1 MPSSVR
7 SDTSA
12 ASPLST
18 SVAPLLRPQ
27 LESLFSFVRTN
38 WPQITLK
45 HDEFLPES
53 EKIRTSLFGDDSTQW
68 DARSIFKPRLLIKGR
83 VILVRDLLKIM
94 LFKGFNILLLKKMV
108 QKFSTNQILRFFSM
122 ENMKIS
128 HRPVFKKITF
138 LISSAENFSEFQK
151 H

>member
-1 MPSSVR
+1 MIFTISKSIVPSSVR

-68 DARSIFKPRLLIKGR
+68 DARSIFKPRLLIKGT
-83 VILVRDLLKIM
+83 VIQIYEILVRVKENRRKPLYLGDIQ
-94 LFKGFNILLLKKMV
+94 KGF
-108 QKFSTNQILRFFSM
+108 QR
-122 ENMKIS
+122 
-128 HRPVFKKITF
+128 HVFLT
-138 LISSAENFSEFQK
+138 
-151 H
+151 

>member
-1 MPSSVR
+1 MIFTISKSIVPSSVR

-68 DARSIFKPRLLIKGR
+68 DARSIFKPRLLIKGT
-83 VILVRDLLKIM
+83 VI
-94 LFKGFNILLLKKMV
+94 
-108 QKFSTNQILRFFSM
+108 QI
-122 ENMKIS
+122 
-128 HRPVFKKITF
+128 
-138 LISSAENFSEFQK
+138 
-151 H
+151 